1 MKERIRYI
9 DYNLTRLIQKKCE
22 TLRKRQTKT
31 DKQKNKDQSKKAGS
45 MLKVEVKN
53 RQRRT
58 DRQTGMKGRKKM

>member
-45 MLKVEVKN
+45 MLKVEVKK

-58 DRQTGMKGRKKM
+58 DRQV